1 MAVNK
6 VELADGTVLMDVTS
20 NTVTSSSLL
29 QGVTATAA
37 SGETVVGSLGTAT
50 QSSDGLM
57 SAEDKAKLDGIV
69 MAKWV
74 NMGTISSLP
83 VTKSLSGVTTDM
95 ICARMELGTPSA
107 QTGDWTINTDTADSI
122 TISGTIRGST
132 TCKLLLVQAE
142 SGTAS

>member
-1 MAVNK
+1 
-6 VELADGTVLMDVTS
+6 MDVTS

-107 QTGDWTINTDTADSI
+107 QTGEWTINTDTADSI
-122 TISGTIRGST
+122 TISGTISGST
-132 TCKLLLVQAE
+132 TCMLLLVQAD
-142 SGTAS
+142 SNTAS

>member
-1 MAVNK
+1 MANNK
-6 VELADGTVLMDVTS
+6 VVLADGTVLMDVTS
-20 NTVTSSSLL
+20 DTVAAGALL
-29 QGVTATAA
+29 EGFTATGANGEKVTGTLGNATA
-37 SGETVVGSLGTAT
+37 SSA
-50 QSSDGLM
+50 GLM

-83 VTKSLSGVTTDM
+83 VTKTFSGVTTDM
-95 ICARMELGTPSA
+95 VCAKMELGTPSA
-107 QTGDWTINTDTADSI
+107 QTGDWTINTDTVDSV
-122 TISGTIRGST
+122 TISGSIRGST